1 MPIVIITARV
11 DTIILLMTSQHD
23 ILPQLILF
31 LRPPCPVLRSNL
43 GSGKVRT
50 TIPHIAQS

>member
-11 DTIILLMTSQHD
+11 DTIMLLMISQHEV
-23 ILPQLILF
+23 LPQLILF
-31 LRPPCPVLRSNL
+31 LLTPCPVLRSNL

-50 TIPHIAQS
+50 TIRHIIQL